1 MKKLFYFSY
10 TILLLL
16 APICTMAQ
24 YKGTASVTQGIAT
37 AITTNLYTCTGGR
50 IAGVGTIKA
59 SDSSVWTVP
68 AAVNFTNT
76 SFPFSSDLNNVCNGN
91 NYANVSAALAALNGS
106 DIFTVDADGEVITA
120 YVFAD
125 NYFEM
130 YINGTPVGKD
140 KVPFTQFNSSIVRF
154 KVKQPF
160 TIAMHLI
167 DWEENLGLGS
177 ELNGGFAYHPG
188 DGGMVAVFKDAS
200 NNIIAKTGSDWKAQ
214 TFYTAPIT
222 DLSCPTESGSSRL
235 STNCS
240 TANSSDGSKYYAL
253 HWTKPANWQATTFDD
268 SSWPNAYTYANA
280 TVGVDNKPAYTN
292 FINIFDDANN
302 DAQFIWS
309 SNLILDNEVVVRKTV
324 AAASKTEETNG
335 FNNHIQIYPNPANT
349 YVYIDLLNH
358 LNASKIQNISV
369 YNLLGEKVFESNGYI
384 NKIPVCNFSNGVYLL
399 KINMNE
405 MLFTKKI
412 IIE

>member
-1 MKKLFYFSY
+1 MKNLFNLTS
-10 TILLLL
+10 TILLLV
-16 APICTMAQ
+16 APICAMAQ
-24 YKGTASVTQGIAT
+24 YKGTASVTQGAAT
-37 AITTNLYTCTGGR
+37 TITTNLYTCTGGR

-68 AAVNFTNT
+68 AAVNFTNS

-91 NYANVSAALAALNGS
+91 NYANVTAALAALNGS
-106 DIFTVDADGEVITA
+106 DIVTVDADGEVITA

-154 KVKQPF
+154 KVKRPF
-160 TIAMHLI
+160 TIATHLI

-200 NNIIAKTGSDWKAQ
+200 NNIIAKTGNDWKVQ

-268 SSWPNAYTYANA
+268 SSWPNANTYANA
-280 TVGVDNKPAYTN
+280 TVGVDNKSAYTN
-292 FINIFDDANN
+292 FTDIFDDANN

-324 AAASKTEETNG
+324 SAASKIEESNG
-335 FNNHIQIYPNPANT
+335 LNNNIQIYPNPANT
-349 YVYIDLLNH
+349 DIYIDLLNH
-358 LNASKIQNISV
+358 LNASKIQNISI

-384 NKIPVCNFSNGVYLL
+384 NKIPVSNFSKGVYLL

-405 MLFTKKI
+405 ILFTKKI